1 MDPSIPNSNTSRNVD
16 ADGKPL
22 YPSVYEFEEIQMINR
37 NGDEEDITHLVTSF
51 IIAEE
56 IYSPVLTGK
65 IRIRDNVNFFED
77 FQLDGREIVKVKIK
91 YLDSVE
97 ENTFE
102 TLTYQF
108 VVKDYPLFEKTKES
122 INVQE
127 YEINLIS
134 AFSYLSRLQQI
145 SRGVEGNP
153 VQAIEDI
160 FKTYLAYSKFD
171 YESKARYPCLTDN
184 LKAVITQRTPLQA
197 VEYLKT
203 LCYDEHQSPFFVYTT
218 LKDDSV
224 TVRSWADIIDENSNP
239 TYEPTADHDSYQLLT
254 GSVPENASGST
265 AGERVENLKHLRSRI
280 ISLNSN
286 IKLDKLNQAVAGGI
300 GSVTEVIDFEA
311 RSYNEERVIPKTE
324 NLEQTIGTNEVVDNS
339 DLIFGGL
346 SIGRGRGTS
355 LELDPGD
362 FDFTYLENLD
372 FDDGQ
377 RPRILDNI
385 LNDPRTSQSVYYLPI
400 SPYPE
405 EFVSPAQI
413 KLAALPYVK
422 KYKANME
429 SAVHEIAV
437 YGDPNL
443 KAATKIKIKIPKAVD
458 TTQDEPG
465 IDDSLSGVYVI
476 GVNIHQFENGVYTNR
491 LRIIKDTNLINAP
504 TLPSDG
510 SIPYNGFGGTS
521 AIS

>member
-1 MDPSIPNSNTSRNVD
+1 MDPSIPNSNTSRNLD
-16 ADGKPL
+16 ADGNPI

-37 NGDEEDITHLVTSF
+37 NGDEKDITHLVTSF
-51 IIAEE
+51 VIAEE

-65 IRIRDNVNFFED
+65 LRIRDNVNFFED

-91 YLDSVE
+91 YLDSIE
-97 ENTFE
+97 ENSFK

-108 VVKDYPLFEKTKES
+108 VVNDYPLFEKTKES

-145 SRGVEGNP
+145 SRSVEGNP
-153 VQAIEDI
+153 VHAIEDI

-171 YESKARYPCLTDN
+171 YKSEERYPCLTDN

-203 LCYDEHQSPFFVYTT
+203 LCYDEASSPFFVYTT
-218 LKDDSV
+218 LQDNSIV
-224 TVRSWADIIDENSNP
+224 ARSWADIIDDSSNP
-239 TYEPTADHDSYQLLT
+239 TYQPTANHDSYQLLT
-254 GSVPENASGST
+254 GSIPDNTSLAT
-265 AGERVENLKHLRSRI
+265 AGERVENLKYLRSRI

-324 NLEQTIGTNEVVDNS
+324 NIQQKTGTNEITAES
-339 DLIFGGL
+339 DLPNFDENWIL
-346 SIGRGRGTS
+346 RGRGTS
-355 LELDPGD
+355 LEVDAGD

-385 LNDPRTSQSVYYLPI
+385 LKDPRTSQSIYYLPI
-400 SPYPE
+400 SPYPGG
-405 EFVSPAQI
+405 FVSPAEI
-413 KLAALPYVK
+413 KYGVLPYVK

-429 SAVHEIAV
+429 SAVHEIGV

-443 KAATKIKIKIPKAVD
+443 KSATKIKIKIPKAVD
-458 TTQDEPG
+458 TTQDDPG

-476 GVNIHQFENGVYTNR
+476 SVSIHQFENGVYTNR
-491 LRIIKDTNLINAP
+491 LRIIKDRNLPGGEIITMNTRDINFDRLY
-504 TLPSDG
+504 T
-510 SIPYNGFGGTS
+510 
-521 AIS
+521 